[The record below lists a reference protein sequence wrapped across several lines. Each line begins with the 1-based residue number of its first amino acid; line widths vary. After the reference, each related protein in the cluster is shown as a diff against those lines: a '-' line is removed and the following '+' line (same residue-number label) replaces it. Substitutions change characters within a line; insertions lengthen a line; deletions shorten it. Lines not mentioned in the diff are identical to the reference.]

1 MIPCLAKMPAD
12 CELRRRQTHA
22 PRCAAEPGDSAP
34 HDART
39 VTVESATMS
48 ATPQLTFPTLWL
60 IVPIGSC
67 GTYHTG
73 FGLMTKL
80 AARRRIAMSGM
91 GR

>member
-1 MIPCLAKMPAD
+1 MPAD
-12 CELRRRQTHA
+12 CPSSGAAESQA
-22 PRCAAEPGDSAP
+22 PRWAAESLSKSAA
-34 HDART
+34 DACT

-48 ATPQLTFPTLWL
+48 ATLQLTFPTLWL